1 MDHGQPTLDVNDDPL
16 CINGGPITRAKARK
30 MKKAL
35 NVLIKDV
42 KAKATIE
49 EGLTKSKSFGIV
61 NLIQALDELN

>member
-1 MDHGQPTLDVNDDPL
+1 MVPTLDVNDDPL
-16 CINGGPITRAKARK
+16 CINGSPITRAKTRK

-42 KAKATIE
+42 KVKATIE
-49 EGLTKSKSFGIV
+49 EGLTKSKSSDLV